1 MTKYVM
7 AKILLPIEIKGSN
20 NDYHLHSDRMNIEFE
35 TCTFLPPKTT
45 NESSELISRLFSFYG
60 DTQPND
66 TYSDFE
72 NTEEED
78 DDEEEEDYE
87 DEDEEEEEE
96 EEEEHENAVVKYDH
110 SKHKHQPQKI
120 DNNTMALIIRPHEYV
135 SQFKK
140 NRLRTTFK
148 KNPPFLRRTRRIY
161 NNTSD
166 HFNSNT

>member
-1 MTKYVM
+1 MTNYVM

-72 NTEEED
+72 YTE
-78 DDEEEEDYE
+78 DEEEEE
-87 DEDEEEEEE
+87 NEEEEE
-96 EEEEHENAVVKYDH
+96 EEEEHESAVVKYDH
-110 SKHKHQPQKI
+110 SKHANPPQKI
-120 DNNTMALIIRPHEYV
+120 DNNTMALIIRPHEHV

>member
-7 AKILLPIEIKGSN
+7 AKILLPIEIKGG

-66 TYSDFE
+66 TSSDFE
-72 NTEEED
+72 YTEDEEEED
-78 DDEEEEDYE
+78 EDDEEEEEDEE
-87 DEDEEEEEE
+87 DED
-96 EEEEHENAVVKYDH
+96 EHENAVVKYDH
-110 SKHKHQPQKI
+110 SKHVHPPQKI
-120 DNNTMALIIRPHEYV
+120 DNSTMALIIRPHEYV

>member
-7 AKILLPIEIKGSN
+7 AKILLPIEIKDS

-66 TYSDFE
+66 NYSDFE
-72 NTEEED
+72 YTEDEEED
-78 DDEEEEDYE
+78 E
-87 DEDEEEEEE
+87 EDEEEEEE
-96 EEEEHENAVVKYDH
+96 HESAVVKYDH
-110 SKHKHQPQKI
+110 SKYAHPPQKI
-120 DNNTMALIIRPHEYV
+120 DNSTMALIIRPHEYV

-161 NNTSD
+161 KTSD

>member
-1 MTKYVM
+1 MTNYVM
-7 AKILLPIEIKGSN
+7 AKILLPIEIKGNN

-66 TYSDFE
+66 AYSDFE
-72 NTEEED
+72 YTEDEDPEEED
-78 DDEEEEDYE
+78 EDYE
-87 DEDEEEEEE
+87 DKEEE

-110 SKHKHQPQKI
+110 SKHVHSPQKI
-120 DNNTMALIIRPHEYV
+120 DNSTMALIIRPHEYV

-148 KNPPFLRRTRRIY
+148 KNPPFLRRTRRVY
-161 NNTSD
+161 KTSNCEP
-166 HFNSNT
+166 NS